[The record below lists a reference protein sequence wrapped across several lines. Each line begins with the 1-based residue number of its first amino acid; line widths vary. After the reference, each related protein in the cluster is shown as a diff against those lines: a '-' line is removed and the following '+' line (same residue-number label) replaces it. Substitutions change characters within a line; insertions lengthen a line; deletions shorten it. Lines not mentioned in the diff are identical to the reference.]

1 MGEERYNG
9 NKEMEQLVKGI
20 SSCIKGLRLKDVSY
34 DYAFGLTLHF
44 ENELMVNIYNTAIFG
59 QEDGCKI
66 VLEQMVDMDTESEH
80 LVVIAEAED

>member
-9 NKEMEQLVKGI
+9 NKDMEQLVKGI
-20 SSCIKGLRLKDVSY
+20 SSRIKGLRLEDVSY